1 MSVTIDVRVD
11 PPYPVRIGAGVAAD
25 VARYVPGDAAILED
39 ANVASPHG
47 DAVAAALRADGRRVV
62 RFAVTPGEASKSVA
76 TWEALLRRLAQVPLD
91 RSATVVAVGGG
102 VTGDLAGFVAASY
115 LRGVAWVNV
124 PTSLLAMA
132 DAAVGGKTGLDLP
145 EGKNL
150 VGAFWQPR
158 AVVMDVTTLA
168 TLPEAAF
175 TEGLVE
181 VAKHGLLADPA
192 LLAAVLD
199 GAFGPDATP
208 DAWAAWVA
216 ASVRVKADVVA
227 RDAHETDGARATLNL
242 GHTVGHALEAASGHA
257 LTHGEAVAWG
267 LLYAAHL
274 SHLHLGA
281 APADDWRDAA
291 RRLVRRVAPSRPPD
305 VRWADLA
312 AYLRRDKKNRD
323 GAVRWVLAER
333 PGAARLVEGVP
344 DATQEAAW
352 DAFAADVATLRD
364 DGGAAP
370 RPERTG
376 AS

>member
-1 MSVTIDVRVD
+1 MSVTVDVRVD
-11 PPYPVRIGAGVAAD
+11 PPYPVRIGVGVAAD

-47 DAVAAALRADGRRVV
+47 DAVATALRADGRRVV
-62 RFAVTPGEASKSVA
+62 RLAVAPGEASKSVA

-132 DAAVGGKTGLDLP
+132 DAAIGGKTGLDLP

-158 AVVMDVTTLA
+158 AVLMDVGALA

-227 RDAHETDGARATLNL
+227 RDAHETGGARATLNL

-274 SHLHLGA
+274 SHLHL
-281 APADDWRDAA
+281 APSAADDWRDAA
-291 RRLVRRVAPSRPPD
+291 RRLVRRVAPAPPPD
-305 VRWADLA
+305 VAWPDLA
-312 AYLRRDKKNRD
+312 AYLLRDKKNRE

-333 PGAARLVEGVP
+333 PGAARLVGDVP
-344 DATQEAAW
+344 VATQEAAW
-352 DAFAADVATLRD
+352 RAFAADVATLRD

-370 RPERTG
+370 RTERNG